1 MAANIL
7 TSYGDELARFIREHK
22 EDEQVCKRA
31 LELKTDL
38 EKITSPEAALELFRN
53 YSKNK
58 TNASQFTHFA
68 PLSLSGIVQRW
79 ERVLTTNEANRKAT
93 RSKIAEI
100 ALTPEAEAL
109 RKLCLE
115 LLDNS
120 HCILECRFNAVIGRL
135 NKPEFTVLA
144 DYMLALENAAFPVIL
159 RPGDILARTPRNSL
173 HAQGLQWMA
182 NISAKYSFRHL
193 PEHALNSDAN
203 DFMQDV
209 LIVYNNIFP
218 VPSVQT
224 VQQPDED
231 DERPCCIVS

>member
-7 TSYGDELARFIREHK
+7 AGYADELTRFIREHK
-22 EDEQVCKRA
+22 EDEQICKRA

-38 EKITSPEAALELFRN
+38 EKITSPETALALFSTYTR
-53 YSKNK
+53 NK
-58 TNASQFTHFA
+58 TNTSPFTHFA

-79 ERVLTTNEANRKAT
+79 ERSLTTNEANRKAT
-93 RSKIAEI
+93 LTKIAQI
-100 ALTPEAEAL
+100 SLPPEAEAL

-120 HCILECRFNAVIGRL
+120 NCILECRFNAVIGRL
-135 NKPEFTVLA
+135 NKPDFPALA
-144 DYMLALENAAFPVIL
+144 DYMLALENSDFPVIL

-173 HAQGLQWMA
+173 HAEGLQLMA

-203 DFMQDV
+203 DFMQDI

-218 VPSVQT
+218 VPTIQT